1 MDNELTVK
9 EETALAQQVEAP
21 LGFGEDDAD
30 DLLIPR
36 IKVAQALSPEVKD
49 GSVKIGDIFNS
60 LTTDVLTD
68 KVFIPV
74 CKFNNNVYWRDRAD
88 GGGIICRS
96 ADGKTGQ
103 YEDGRIL
110 HCAQCRKCEFDNTKK
125 GRDAIPVCTKYI
137 NFLGFFEDDF
147 MPIILSF
154 SKTNMAEGKKMY
166 SMAKVTRQ
174 HIWNFGYT
182 LASVERHKN
191 GNDWFVIDPRNAGQ
205 TSEETRMIAKELFDQ
220 FAASVTSIR
229 YDMDEQKGTVEGTVE
244 IVDDD
249 KSEF

>member
-1 MDNELTVK
+1 MDELMKK
-9 EETALAQQVEAP
+9 EETALAQASDTP

-30 DLLIPR
+30 DLIIPR
-36 IKVAQALSPEVKD
+36 IKVAQALSPEVKE
-49 GSVKIGDIFNS
+49 GSVKIGAIFNS
-60 LTTDVLTD
+60 LTTEDLTD

-74 CKFNNNVYWRDRAD
+74 CKFNNNVWWRDRSE

-96 ADGKTGQ
+96 ADGRTGQ
-103 YEDGRIL
+103 HEDGSTL
-110 HCAQCRKCEFDNTKK
+110 YCAQCRKCEFDNTKK
-125 GRDAIPVCTKYI
+125 GREAIPKCTKYI
-137 NFLGFFEDDF
+137 NFLGFFEDSF

-174 HIWNFGYT
+174 NIWNFGYT

-205 TSEETRMIAKELFDQ
+205 TSDETRVIAKELFDQ
-220 FAASVTSIR
+220 FASTVTSIR
-229 YDMDEQKGTVEGTVE
+229 YDMDEQKGAVEGTVE
-244 IVDDD
+244 VVDDD
-249 KSEF
+249 ANEF

>member
-1 MDNELTVK
+1 MNDLSKHE
-9 EETALAQQVEAP
+9 AAPLATSGTP
-21 LGFGEDDAD
+21 LGFGDDDAED
-30 DLLIPR
+30 MLIPR
-36 IKVAQALSPEVKD
+36 IKVAQALSPEVKE

-60 LTTDVLTD
+60 LTSDVLTD

-96 ADGKTGQ
+96 MDGKVGH
-103 YEDGRIL
+103 YEDGSVL
-110 HCAQCRKCEFDNTKK
+110 YCSQCRKCEFDNTKQ
-125 GRDAIPVCTKYI
+125 GRAAIPVCTKYI
-137 NFLGFFEDDF
+137 NFLGFFENEY

-174 HIWNFGYT
+174 NIWNFGYT

-205 TSEETRMIAKELFDQ
+205 TSEETRAIARELFDQ
-220 FAASVTSIR
+220 FASSMTSIK
-229 YDMDEQKGTVEGTVE
+229 YDMDETKMSEATVEVIDTE
-244 IVDDD
+244 AN
-249 KSEF
+249 EF

>member
-1 MDNELTVK
+1 MDEIMKK
-9 EETALAQQVEAP
+9 EETALAQAPDMP
-21 LGFGEDDAD
+21 LGFGEDDAED
-30 DLLIPR
+30 MLIPR

-49 GSVKIGDIFNS
+49 GTVKIGSIFNS
-60 LTTDVLTD
+60 LTTEDLTG
-68 KVFIPV
+68 KTFIPV
-74 CKFNNNVYWRDRAD
+74 CKFNNHVYWRDRRD

-103 YEDGRIL
+103 YEDGRVL

-137 NFLGFFEDDF
+137 NFLGFFEGEY

-205 TSEETRMIAKELFDQ
+205 TSDETRAIAKELFDQ
-220 FAASVTSIR
+220 FASTVTSIR
-229 YDMDEQKGTVEGTVE
+229 YDMDEQKDAVEGTVE
-244 IVDDD
+244 VVDKD